1 MARAPALQA
10 GGRGFE
16 PLILHRREG
25 ARPLRGSGRPERGGS
40 LTGWKEEKD
49 KEKATRGRKAARA
62 PEKEVER
69 SSKDTAPYRAERAR
83 GRARRAQVNK
93 GAWGMPWLPEAK
105 KDAEGRERLR
115 GGANG
120 R

>member
-25 ARPLRGSGRPERGGS
+25 VRALGSGCVKRGGS

-49 KEKATRGRKAARA
+49 KERASCGLRAARA
-62 PEKEVER
+62 SYKRVER
-69 SSKDTAPYRAERAR
+69 SSEDTAPYRAERAR